1 MLARMILL
9 AAALALI
16 GPVSPG
22 RAEPVESRIGSLD
35 MAGSYPTDAT
45 IKKLYDER
53 DFQRATQAYI
63 WALPIVGMANWQKA
77 HETTFGAKS
86 GDVIIYDD
94 FVSKRGILTANAT
107 TPYVVSFFNLAET
120 GPVVIDM
127 PEGAVAGFV
136 NDMWQRPVT
145 DMGQTGPDK
154 GKGGK
159 YLLVG
164 PGQKVKNTAGYY
176 VVNPT
181 TLNVFWGFRA
191 LEPDPA
197 KVQKLLAAL
206 KIYPLAQRAK
216 PAKVRF
222 VDVKG
227 KSWSQ
232 TQPRGLA
239 YWQVLADII
248 NREPV
253 QERDR
258 LFLAM
263 LKPLGIEKGKPF
275 KPNER
280 QTKLLMEG
288 AVVGEAMAKAIDF
301 EKQFASAHYVDGRQ
315 WHFSLVLDPSQRA
328 ESYDQLDERA
338 SWFYEATTTS
348 AGMVTKTPG
357 VGQVYLGTYKDKDG
371 NWLDGSQ
378 TYRLRV
384 APNAPVA
391 NFWSLTVYDTDT
403 RALVDNPQQ
412 QADRSSRMDLKK
424 NPDGSVDLYVGPKAP
439 AGLEGNWV
447 QSLPGKSWFAYFRL
461 YGPTEPFFKRS
472 WVLNDIER
480 VAQ

>member
-164 PGQKVKNTAGYY
+164 PGQKVKNTVGYY

-197 KVQKLLAAL
+197 KVQKLLGAL

-253 QERDR
+253 QE
-258 LFLAM
+258 
-263 LKPLGIEKGKPF
+263 
-275 KPNER
+275 
-280 QTKLLMEG
+280 
-288 AVVGEAMAKAIDF
+288 VVP
-301 EKQFASAHYVDGRQ
+301 H
-315 WHFSLVLDPSQRA
+315 
-328 ESYDQLDERA
+328 
-338 SWFYEATTTS
+338 
-348 AGMVTKTPG
+348 
-357 VGQVYLGTYKDKDG
+357 
-371 NWLDGSQ
+371 
-378 TYRLRV
+378 
-384 APNAPVA
+384 
-391 NFWSLTVYDTDT
+391 
-403 RALVDNPQQ
+403 
-412 QADRSSRMDLKK
+412 
-424 NPDGSVDLYVGPKAP
+424 SVV
-439 AGLEGNWV
+439 
-447 QSLPGKSWFAYFRL
+447 
-461 YGPTEPFFKRS
+461 
-472 WVLNDIER
+472 
-480 VAQ
+480 